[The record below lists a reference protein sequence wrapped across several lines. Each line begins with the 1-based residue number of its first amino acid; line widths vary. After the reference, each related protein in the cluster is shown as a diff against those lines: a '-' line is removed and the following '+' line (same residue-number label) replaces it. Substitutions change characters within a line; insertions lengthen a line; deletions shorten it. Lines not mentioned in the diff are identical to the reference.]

1 MKRVVLFPSESAIIV
16 SLVKYPAIVQKRTT
30 VVDKKSETKL
40 EKMSPPLFEIMESM
54 EKRQE
59 KSLGH

>member
-30 VVDKKSETKL
+30 VIDKQSEKNW
-40 EKMSPPLFEIMESM
+40 KMSPPLFEIMASTL
-54 EKRQE
+54 K
-59 KSLGH
+59 

>member
-30 VVDKKSETKL
+30 VIDKQSEKKIG
-40 EKMSPPLFEIMESM
+40 KMSPPLFEIMAP
-54 EKRQE
+54 
-59 KSLGH
+59 L

>member
-30 VVDKKSETKL
+30 LIDKQSEKNWKNVSAVV
-40 EKMSPPLFEIMESM
+40 
-54 EKRQE
+54 
-59 KSLGH
+59 